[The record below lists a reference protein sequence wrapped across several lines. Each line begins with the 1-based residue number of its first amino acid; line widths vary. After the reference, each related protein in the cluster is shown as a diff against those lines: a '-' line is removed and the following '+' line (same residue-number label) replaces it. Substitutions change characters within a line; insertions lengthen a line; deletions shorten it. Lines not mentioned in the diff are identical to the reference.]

1 MSTGTIVFIITMGFS
16 LLIHGGLT
24 YLIAKKKDYSLISG
38 FSNRPKEEQEELI
51 RNGFPQALGKLF
63 QTTFVLLLLS
73 FILYFLPIPYGFAIS
88 FGAFTVIFLV
98 GIIYIHKFEVKSK
111 RKRAFWLGGFFTV
124 LFVGIGILF
133 IYSIKDETIT
143 ITDNQIKISGIYG
156 VEWTLSEI
164 EQVQLLDE
172 LPKVDFKS
180 NGFAAF
186 DRLKGSFHLEAPYGE
201 GKLFIYKNYPPYLYL
216 EGKNQYII
224 LNRKNSQE
232 TENLYQQLIKKL
244 KLIE

>member
-24 YLIAKKKDYSLISG
+24 YLIVKKKDYTLISG

-51 RNGFPQALGKLF
+51 KNGFPQALGKLL

-73 FILYFLPIPYGFAIS
+73 FILYFLPIPYGFEI
-88 FGAFTVIFLV
+88 GMGIFIVVLLV
-98 GIIYIHKFEVKSK
+98 GSIYIHKYEVEKKK
-111 RKRAFWLGGFFTV
+111 RRGYWLAGFFAV
-124 LFVGIGILF
+124 LLVGIGILF
-133 IYSIKDETIT
+133 FYSLKDETIT
-143 ITDNQIKISGIYG
+143 INDSQIKISGIYG

-232 TENLYQQLIKKL
+232 TETLYQQLIKKL